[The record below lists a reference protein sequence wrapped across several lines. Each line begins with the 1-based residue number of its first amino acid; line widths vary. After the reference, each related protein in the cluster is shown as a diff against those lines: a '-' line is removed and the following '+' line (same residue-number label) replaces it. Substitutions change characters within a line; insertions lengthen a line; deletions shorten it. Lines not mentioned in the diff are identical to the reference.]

1 MTWLVLLCS
10 LGMGQQDIVTGIE
23 VSGNRRIPAETIRG
37 RIFTHAGDVYDP
49 AGLERDFN
57 ALWNTGYFE
66 DIRFEREQTPKGWV
80 LHIIVKERQTIREI
94 TYTGLSSVTT
104 SDVLDAFKHTKVSL
118 SPESQYD
125 PTKVKK
131 AEVIIKE
138 LLASRGRQ
146 YATVR
151 SEVRQIPPSAVGI
164 TFVIKEGSK
173 VKVGKIHFEGNKH
186 VSTRVLIKAMKNL
199 RPLGVPH
206 SIFLEGVF
214 AKTYDGSK
222 LDEDTEHIREEFQ
235 NRGYYKV
242 IVQDPDVKIHDTG
255 KKGFHIW
262 PIQHGPGKA
271 ADISIALEEGDQY
284 RLKEITFTNNKAV
297 TNTKIL
303 RAQFPIKDGDIFSR
317 EKIAKGL
324 ENLRKAYGT
333 QGYINF
339 TSVPTPHFD
348 EDKKVISLEIDID
361 EGKQFFVRR
370 IEFQGNTTT
379 RDKVIR
385 REIALEEGQQY
396 NQQLWE
402 FSILRL
408 NQLGYFDQIKAD
420 DPNVTERHINE
431 KDGTVD
437 LTLKLKEKGKNSIG
451 LSGGV
456 SGLSGSFIGLNYSTN
471 NFLGLGETLTVQVD
485 LGTRQRDLLFGF
497 TEPYLFDRP
506 LQLGFQVYTRKFN
519 YNQVRE
525 TQILTGQQLNV
536 SQAIQDNLQN
546 YTQNSDGFSMS
557 LSYPLKRSLKRV
569 GVTYSFDRS
578 SLTALSDASKQLFTN
593 LAFSGFSGPN
603 SLEGIITSK
612 IFPSYTYNTL
622 DSSYQPRNGKSL
634 FLGFELAGLGGT
646 VRSLRPVVQ
655 YKRAIPMQKHRNAV
669 LFNFQG
675 SFITGYGGVVAPPF
689 ERFYEGGEYDLR
701 GFDIRTV
708 SPVAFLPDRAAIPLE
723 NPDGTFV
730 PLDKFNPRRGTYN
743 IPIPAE
749 RIVFPGGDLSLIT
762 NLEYRITIASS
773 VTLAP
778 FLDFGVDPIL
788 RKSQL
793 RINSGQL
800 EALNNTLFGCPGV
813 DVALNCIG
821 QHSEQFTQILEPV
834 SSTNWTPRM
843 STGLELQVLLP
854 VLNAPFRIYYAFNP
868 MRLDTTAQSPV
879 PITRDMFPLGAAGDF
894 THALAVASF
903 APKFDLKEPRRT
915 FRFTVGTTF

>member
-1 MTWLVLLCS
+1 
-10 LGMGQQDIVTGIE
+10 LGIGQQDILTGID
-23 VSGNRRIPAETIRG
+23 VTGNRRIPAETIKA
-37 RIFTHAGDVYDP
+37 RIFTKAGDVYDP

-66 DIRFEREQTPKGWV
+66 DIRFEREQTAKGWI
-80 LHIIVKERQTIREI
+80 LHIIVTERPTIREI
-94 TYTGLSSVTT
+94 SYTGLSSVTT

-131 AEVIIKE
+131 AEVVIRE

-146 YATVR
+146 YASVR
-151 SEVRQIPPSAVGI
+151 SEVHPIPPSAVGI
-164 TFVIKEGSK
+164 TFVVKEGPK
-173 VKVGKIHFEGNKH
+173 VKVGKTHFEGNKH
-186 VSTRVLIKAMKNL
+186 IGKRVLTHAMKNL
-199 RPLGVPH
+199 RPIGVPH
-206 SIFLEGVF
+206 SIFLENLF
-214 AKTYDGSK
+214 ARTYDSSK
-222 LDEDTEHIREEFQ
+222 LDQDTELVREEYQ

-255 KKGFHIW
+255 HKGFHIW
-262 PIQHGPGKA
+262 PLQHGPGKA
-271 ADISIALEEGDQY
+271 ADINIALEEGDQY
-284 RLKEITFTNNKAV
+284 HLAGINFKNNKAV
-297 TNTKIL
+297 TNTKAL

-339 TSVPTPHFD
+339 TSIPTPNFD
-348 EDKKVISLEIDID
+348 EQKKTITLDIDVD

-408 NQLGYFDQIKAD
+408 NQLGYFEQIKAD

-431 KDGTVD
+431 KEGTVD

-456 SGLSGSFIGLNYSTN
+456 SGLSGSFIGINYSTN

-497 TEPYLFDRP
+497 TEPYMFDRP
-506 LQLGFQVYTRKFN
+506 LQFGFQVYTRRFD

-536 SQAIQDNLQN
+536 SQAVQDNLQN
-546 YTQNSDGFSMS
+546 YTQNSDGFSLS
-557 LSYPLKRSLKRV
+557 LSYPLRRSLKRV
-569 GVTYSFDRS
+569 GITYSYDRS
-578 SLTALSDASKQLFTN
+578 SLTALSNASKQLFTN

-603 SLEGIITSK
+603 SLQGIVTSK

-622 DSSYQPRNGKSL
+622 DSSYQPRHGRSV
-634 FLGFELAGLGGT
+634 FLGAEIAGLGGT
-646 VRSLRPVVQ
+646 VRSIRPVAQ
-655 YKRAIPMQKHRNAV
+655 YERAFPMQKGRNAV
-669 LFNFQG
+669 LFKFQG

-689 ERFYEGGEYDLR
+689 ERFYQGGEYDLR

-708 SPVAFLPDRAAIPLE
+708 SPVAFLPDRATVPLQ
-723 NPDGTFV
+723 NPDGSFV
-730 PLDKFNPRRGTYN
+730 PLDPNNPRRGTYN
-743 IPIPAE
+743 IPVPAE
-749 RIVFPGGDLSLIT
+749 RIVFPGGDTSLVG
-762 NLEYRITIASS
+762 NLEYRITLASA

-778 FLDFGVDPIL
+778 FVDFGLDPIL

-793 RINSGQL
+793 RINPGQQ
-800 EALNNTLFGCPGV
+800 EILNNTLFGCPAL
-813 DVALNCIG
+813 DVALNCVG
-821 QHSEQFTQILEPV
+821 QQSQTFPQILEPV
-834 SSTNWTPRM
+834 DSTNWTPRM
-843 STGLELQVLLP
+843 STGMELQVLLP

-879 PITRDMFPLGAAGDF
+879 PITRDMFPAGGAGDF